1 MQSEAKFMLVVST
14 MSERKIW
21 MDGSLVNWDEAKI
34 HILTHALH
42 YGTGVFEGIRCY
54 KTIHGQAVF
63 RSPEHIQRLLDSGKI
78 YFMNIRYSKEQLQEA
93 VIDTIKA
100 NKIEECYIRL
110 IAYYGYGK
118 MGVNPMPNKVSVAIA
133 LWKWDEYL
141 RSDNLNYGIRM
152 MVSSWARID
161 GRSMPVHA
169 KATANYA
176 NSALARVEA
185 LKSGFDEAIMLN
197 TNGMVV
203 EASAENIFIVKD
215 NVLIT
220 PPIMSGALN
229 GITRDSI
236 LTLAR
241 DNRISCEIRDI
252 SRDELYLADEVF
264 LTGTAAEIKPVIEI
278 DNRTI
283 SYGKTGAISQR
294 LKMLYESA
302 VHGENKNLSKK
313 WLMLV

>member
-1 MQSEAKFMLVVST
+1 MQSEVKFMLVVST
-14 MSERKIW
+14 MTEGKIW
-21 MDGSLVNWDEAKI
+21 MNGSLVNWDEAKI
-34 HILTHALH
+34 HILTHSLH

-54 KTIHGQAVF
+54 KTINGQAVF
-63 RSPEHIQRLLDSGKI
+63 RLPEHIRRLMDSGKI
-78 YFMNIRYSKEQLQEA
+78 YLMDLQYSKDQLQGA

-100 NKIEECYIRL
+100 NEIEECYIRL

-118 MGVNPMPNKVSVAIA
+118 MGVNPLPNKVSVAIA

-141 RSDNLNYGIRM
+141 RGDKQNYGARI
-152 MVSSWARID
+152 MVSSWVRID

-197 TNGMVV
+197 ANGMVV

-215 NVLIT
+215 NILIT
-220 PPIMSGALN
+220 PPVTSGALN

-241 DNRISCEIRDI
+241 EKRIPYEIRDI
-252 SRDELYLADEVF
+252 ARDELYLADEVF
-264 LTGTAAEIKPVIEI
+264 LTGTAAEVKSVVEI

-283 SYGKTGAISQR
+283 GDGKTGAITQR
-294 LKMLYESA
+294 LKMLFESV
-302 VHGENKNLSKK
+302 VHGEYKKFSKK
-313 WLMLV
+313 WLMFV